1 MANQVEATK
10 VIAFT
15 LTGPDDDEAVSSKVV
30 AYMIV
35 SPGESAVGASRQAHV
50 YSRVV
55 RR

>member
-15 LTGPDDDEAVSSKVV
+15 LTGPDDDEAVSSKIV

-35 SPGESAVGASRQAHV
+35 SPGESAAGSNNQAHV
-50 YSRVV
+50 YSRVI